1 MSATNEISFYIP
13 RISVK
18 YNEQRIK
25 NVFQENEIGCV
36 KRVDF
41 TNNYKEGVNIL
52 SAFIHMEHM
61 NNTDLANNLFHTVYS
76 YDTHFKFWPELN
88 SNEYWLILKNM
99 KPITETNKNI
109 HQLVENVSILEE
121 KICNHEETISTQNE
135 KIENLSEEIKKLKEF
150 VIFYHEKYLS
160 TGKNN
165 REEDESIPSLED
177 GEEYEDDDEDYGSM
191 PSLISI
197 ASFERRKS

>member
-18 YNEQRIK
+18 YNEHRIK
-25 NVFQENEIGCV
+25 NVFHENDIGCV

-41 TNNYKEGVNIL
+41 TNTYKEGVNII

-61 NNTDLANNLFHTVYS
+61 YNSNYGNNIFHTVYS
-76 YDTHFKFWPELN
+76 YENPFKFWPESN
-88 SNEYWLILKNM
+88 SNEYWLILKNT

-109 HQLVENVSILEE
+109 HQLVENVSIMEE

-135 KIENLSEEIKKLKEF
+135 KIENLSEELKKLKEF
-150 VIFYHEKYLS
+150 VIFYHEKYLYKE
-160 TGKNN
+160 KND

-177 GEEYEDDDEDYGSM
+177 GEDDDDDEDYGSI
-191 PSLISI
+191 PSLISL
-197 ASFERRKS
+197 ASFERRKC